1 MADTETFA
9 LILLFTAAV
18 GLVAVLS
25 NRLTEWVKIPSP
37 ALVLIGAAIAVKAIA
52 PLHEPPRL
60 IVERV
65 VTVALVCILFDGGMH
80 IGWSRFRSALGPIT
94 SVGVGGTF
102 LTVVAGSVLV
112 HYGFALPWYVA
123 LLVATAVAPTDPA
136 VVFSVLGQREVSGRG
151 GTILEGESGANDPV
165 GIALM
170 ASLITAGGL
179 SGGAFAS
186 VGGEFLL
193 QMGVGAVVGVA
204 GGRALLWFTR
214 RVPLPGEALY
224 PLRTLACALLVFSI
238 ATLARGSGFL
248 AVFAAGIVLGDEPA
262 PFKRE
267 IERFHSAIASL
278 AEIAAFVVLGLTVNL
293 SVLARADVWIPGVV
307 LGAALAFVIRP
318 VLIGVCLIP
327 ARLPRGD
334 RNFVLFAGLK
344 GAVPILLG
352 SFLLAAGI
360 PGAQRLYG
368 IVAVVVIFSVVVQ
381 GSLVPAAARLLRVQ
395 MRTVEPEPWA
405 LGVRLRDEPSDV
417 HRLTIAAGSLA
428 DGRTISDLTEL
439 PGDAWVSFIVRDGR
453 LLPIKTSTTLRAG
466 DDVLVLADVDLGE
479 KLTSAFEGP
488 VRRPATPAEEAEEA
502 EEAEDLAELAVA
514 GIDDLRL
521 DAEDLGELLDHH
533 VEDELAQV
541 VLVLGPGQQ
550 RPPEQHDARPSSRVP
565 RITDIGRA
573 PDDTGQ
579 RDAFLVG
586 GIEVR
591 HFLDREFHVG
601 KLGLPARL
609 EPRYGLEHQVV
620 ELLGPAP
627 VKRNARRYQPAAQ
640 PAPVPVTSP
649 RRPGGR
655 GCARKPSPW
664 PCAVLAGL
672 HSHRAY
678 RIVRCRDTRA
688 HGGQG
693 AQSTTRRGAGRGW
706 WRSASRTDT
715 VTVVSD
721 TVPFRDEVSRVM

>member
-1 MADTETFA
+1 VADTETFA

-25 NRLTEWVKIPSP
+25 NRLTQWVKIPSP
-37 ALVLIGAAIAVKAIA
+37 ALVLIGAAVAVKVIA

-80 IGWSRFRSALGPIT
+80 IGWSRFRSALGPI
-94 SVGVGGTF
+94 SAVGVGGTF
-102 LTVVAGSVLV
+102 LTVAAGSVLV
-112 HYGFALPWYVA
+112 RFGFALPWYVA

-193 QMGVGAVVGVA
+193 QLGVGAVVGVA
-204 GGRALLWFTR
+204 GGRVLLWFTR

-428 DGRTISDLTEL
+428 DGRTISDVTEL

-488 VRRPATPAEEAEEA
+488 VRRPATPAEEAE
-502 EEAEDLAELAVA
+502 DLAELAVT

-550 RPPEQHDARPSSRVP
+550 RPPEQHDARPGSRVP
-565 RITDIGRA
+565 RVTDIRRA

-601 KLGLPARL
+601 KLGLPARFQ
-609 EPRYGLEHQVV
+609 PRHGLKHQVV
-620 ELLGPAP
+620 ELLGAAT

-649 RRPGGR
+649 RRPAGQR
-655 GCARKPSPW
+655 CARKPSPW
-664 PCAVLAGL
+664 SRAVLAGL

-688 HGGQG
+688 RGGQG